1 MCMQCP
7 DSGSNAESQ
16 NSKVNYAPAQI
27 LQRKRSHNPNMS
39 DPLKNQLKT
48 ALKLLLTGL
57 ALYLVFRK
65 TDMPQLFELTKSIQ
79 WPWLIAALISF
90 ILSKIATS
98 IRLNRYFENIGIRL
112 SAAQNWRLYLV
123 GMFYNLFLPGGIGG
137 DGYKV
142 YLLHKEFKKPVKK
155 LLQAAL
161 LDRLGGLV
169 AIVILLFGLFLIV
182 EIQLD
187 FLASPL
193 WNQLMIG
200 GLVLTIP
207 VFWLAQKFFFPDFL
221 PSFWSASG
229 WSFAGQIAQLI
240 CAWFILKSLGITENI
255 LAYQLVFLLSSIVAV
270 LPLTIG
276 GVGARELVF
285 VYAHTYAGIQET
297 AAVAFSL
304 IFFLI
309 SAAVSLVGA
318 FIKVNFAKKL
328 K

>member
-1 MCMQCP
+1 MHR
-7 DSGSNAESQ
+7 
-16 NSKVNYAPAQI
+16 Y
-27 LQRKRSHNPNMS
+27 
-39 DPLKNQLKT
+39 KNLLKT
-48 ALKLLLTGL
+48 FLKLILTGL

-65 TDMPQLFELTKSIQ
+65 IDTQQLFELVKTIQ
-79 WPWLIAALISF
+79 WAWLIPAILF
-90 ILSKIATS
+90 FVLSKVATAV
-98 IRLNRYFENIGIRL
+98 RLNQYFKNIGLFL
-112 SAAQNWRLYLV
+112 SEKLNFRLYLV

-142 YLLHKEFKKPVKK
+142 YLLHKQFKTSVKK

-169 AIVILLFGLFLIV
+169 AIVFLLFGLFLIV
-182 EIQLD
+182 EVKLD
-187 FLASPL
+187 FLETSL
-193 WNQLMIG
+193 WNLLMIVG
-200 GLVLTIP
+200 MMLTIP
-207 VFWLAQKFFFPDFL
+207 GFWLVQKFLFRDFL
-221 PSFWSASG
+221 PSFWSANA

-240 CAWFILKSLGITENI
+240 CAWFILMALGINEKI

-285 VYAHTYAGIQET
+285 VYAHQYAGIEET

-309 SAAVSLVGA
+309 TAGVSLVGA
-318 FIKVNFAKKL
+318 FVKVELDKKS
-328 K
+328 

>member
-1 MCMQCP
+1 MDQ
-7 DSGSNAESQ
+7 
-16 NSKVNYAPAQI
+16 Y
-27 LQRKRSHNPNMS
+27 
-39 DPLKNQLKT
+39 KNQLKT
-48 ALKLLLTGL
+48 LLKLILTGL

-65 TDMPQLFELTKSIQ
+65 IDTGQLLGIIQTLQ
-79 WPWLIAALISF
+79 WPWLIPATVLF
-90 ILSKIATS
+90 VLSKVATAV
-98 IRLNRYFENIGIRL
+98 RLNQYFKNIDLYL
-112 SAAQNWRLYLV
+112 SEKLNFRLYLV

-142 YLLHKEFKKPVKK
+142 YLLNKQFKTPVKK

-169 AIVILLFGLFLIV
+169 AIVFLLFGLFLMV
-182 EIQLD
+182 DAELD
-187 FLASPL
+187 FLESSI
-193 WNQLMIG
+193 WNALMIG
-200 GLVLTIP
+200 GLILTIP
-207 VFWLAQKFFFPDFL
+207 AFWLVQKLLFKDFL
-221 PSFWSASG
+221 PSFWSANA

-240 CAWFILKSLGITENI
+240 CAWFILMALGIDEKV

-285 VYAHTYAGIQET
+285 VYAHQYAGIEEA

-309 SAAVSLVGA
+309 TAGVSLIGA
-318 FIKVNFAKKL
+318 FVKVDLGKSYK
-328 K
+328 